1 MLNTKKKIDQT
12 SILRLLFRVI
22 ANYSNLVQH
31 VNVSIMRKVISLLV
45 VALLVGIFIVF
56 AQKKHFNNSILS
68 ITVDTRQQN
77 LQFYWKDN
85 TGQAF
90 KSIANLKTWLHTNG
104 QQLIFATNGGMYKTG
119 NLPQGLYIE
128 NFAIFAALDTLTGKG
143 NFYLNPNGVFYILA
157 DNTTG
162 ICKTKQFKNNGNV
175 KYATQSGPMLL
186 VDGQINGLFVNG
198 SKNLNIRNGVGILPN
213 NKTLFAM
220 SKKEINF
227 YDFAKYFKDKGC
239 KNALYLDGFVSK
251 TYLPQQ
257 KCTQTDGD
265 FGVII
270 GLTEKI
276 K

>member
-1 MLNTKKKIDQT
+1 MLA
-12 SILRLLFRVI
+12 V
-22 ANYSNLVQH
+22 
-31 VNVSIMRKVISLLV
+31 
-45 VALLVGIFIVF
+45 LLVGIFMVF
-56 AQKKHFNNSILS
+56 AQKQHIDNRILS
-68 ITVDTRQQN
+68 ITVDTQQQN
-77 LQFYWKDN
+77 LQFYWKDDA
-85 TGQAF
+85 GQAF
-90 KSIANLKTWLHTNG
+90 KSIENLKAWLDTNG
-104 QQLIFATNGGMYKTG
+104 QQLIFAMNGGMYKTN

-128 NFAIFAALDTLTGKG
+128 NFATFAALDTLSGKG
-143 NFYLNPNGVFYILA
+143 NFYLNPNGIFYILA

-162 ICKTKQFKNNGNV
+162 ICKTKQFKNNGTV
-175 KYATQSGPMLL
+175 KYATQSGPMLV

-227 YDFAKYFKDKGC
+227 YDFAKYFKEKGC
-239 KNALYLDGFVSK
+239 KNALYLDGLVSR

-257 KCTQTDGD
+257 NWIQTDGN

-270 GLTEKI
+270 GLTEKT

>member
-1 MLNTKKKIDQT
+1 MYF
-12 SILRLLFRVI
+12 LLAV
-22 ANYSNLVQH
+22 
-31 VNVSIMRKVISLLV
+31 
-45 VALLVGIFIVF
+45 LLVGIFMVF
-56 AQKKHFNNSILS
+56 AQKQHIDNRILS
-68 ITVDTRQQN
+68 ITVDTQQQN
-77 LQFYWKDN
+77 LQFYWKDDA
-85 TGQAF
+85 GQPF
-90 KSIANLKTWLHTNG
+90 KSIENLKAWLDTNG
-104 QQLIFATNGGMYKTG
+104 QQLIFAMNGGMYKAN

-128 NFAIFAALDTLTGKG
+128 NFATLAALDTLTGKG

-175 KYATQSGPMLL
+175 KYATQSGPMLV
-186 VDGQINGLFVNG
+186 VDGQINELFVNG

-257 KCTQTDGD
+257 NWIQTDGD

-270 GLTEKI
+270 GLTEKT

>member
-1 MLNTKKKIDQT
+1 MI
-12 SILRLLFRVI
+12 
-22 ANYSNLVQH
+22 
-31 VNVSIMRKVISLLV
+31 RKVISLLV
-45 VALLVGIFIVF
+45 VALFVAIFIAF
-56 AQKKHFNNSILS
+56 AQKKHFDSSILS
-68 ITVDTRQQN
+68 IIVDTRQQN

-90 KSIANLKTWLHTNG
+90 KSIANLKTWLDTNG
-104 QQLIFATNGGMYKTG
+104 HQLIFAMNGGMYKSG

-128 NFAIFAALDTLTGKG
+128 NFATLAALDTLTGKG
-143 NFYLNPNGVFYILA
+143 NFYLNPNGVFYILT

-162 ICKTKQFKNNGNV
+162 ICKTKQFENNGNV

-186 VDGQINGLFVNG
+186 VDGQINSLFVNG
-198 SKNLNIRNGVGILPN
+198 SKNLNIRNGVGILSN

-227 YDFAKYFKDKGC
+227 YDFAKYFKNKGC

-257 KCTQTDGD
+257 KWIQTDGD

>member
-1 MLNTKKKIDQT
+1 MYF
-12 SILRLLFRVI
+12 LLAV
-22 ANYSNLVQH
+22 
-31 VNVSIMRKVISLLV
+31 
-45 VALLVGIFIVF
+45 LLVGIFMVF
-56 AQKKHFNNSILS
+56 AQKQHIDNRILS
-68 ITVDTRQQN
+68 ITVDTQQQN
-77 LQFYWKDN
+77 LQFYWKDDA
-85 TGQAF
+85 GQPF
-90 KSIANLKTWLHTNG
+90 KSIENLKAWLDTNG
-104 QQLIFATNGGMYKTG
+104 QQLIFAMNGGMYKAN

-128 NFAIFAALDTLTGKG
+128 NFATLAALDTLNGKG

-162 ICKTKQFKNNGNV
+162 ICKTKQFKNNGNA
-175 KYATQSGPMLL
+175 KYATQSGPMLV
-186 VDGQINGLFVNG
+186 VDGQINELFVNG
-198 SKNLNIRNGVGILPN
+198 SKNLNIRNGVGLLPN

-257 KCTQTDGD
+257 NWIQTDGD

-270 GLTEKI
+270 GLTEKT

>member
-1 MLNTKKKIDQT
+1 MYF
-12 SILRLLFRVI
+12 LLAV
-22 ANYSNLVQH
+22 
-31 VNVSIMRKVISLLV
+31 
-45 VALLVGIFIVF
+45 LLVGIFMVF
-56 AQKKHFNNSILS
+56 AQKQHIDNRILS
-68 ITVDTRQQN
+68 IIVDTQQQN
-77 LQFYWKDN
+77 LQFYWKDDA
-85 TGQAF
+85 GQPF
-90 KSIANLKTWLHTNG
+90 KSIENLKAWLDTNG
-104 QQLIFATNGGMYKTG
+104 QQLIFAMNGGMYKAN

-128 NFAIFAALDTLTGKG
+128 NFATLAALDTLNGKG

-175 KYATQSGPMLL
+175 KYATQSGPMLV
-186 VDGQINGLFVNG
+186 VDGQINELFVNG
-198 SKNLNIRNGVGILPN
+198 SKNLNIRNGAGILPN

-257 KCTQTDGD
+257 NWIQTDGD

-270 GLTEKI
+270 GLTEKT